1 MLESLQNVLKNKDSV
16 VVISASIIVCLIGVF
31 IGNNLNDDDKS
42 DNDVSEI
49 IKNEATGYGS
59 SNDNISEE
67 IEKNDMSIES
77 PIDINAETANDSNI
91 TSDSSI
97 TDNSITDNS
106 ITDNSI
112 TDNAITDNAI
122 TDSSVTDSSNSDGSI
137 TDSSITDS
145 SIIDSSNSDI
155 TTTSDIITNDSSTGK
170 GLIDE
175 NKSIPDNVNNNINS
189 EPITDNMSS
198 VLSENIE
205 NPPQNNI
212 EIPLSNNTETVP
224 SEPSTI
230 SSVKKPIILEEYG
243 GKSRS
248 KKNRKHK
255 KSKKSRK
262 HRK

>member
-97 TDNSITDNS
+97 TDN
-106 ITDNSI
+106 
-112 TDNAITDNAI
+112 AI
-122 TDSSVTDSSNSDGSI
+122 TDSSITDTSNNDTSI

-145 SIIDSSNSDI
+145 SNNDI
-155 TTTSDIITNDSSTGK
+155 TSDTITSNITTNDSSTGK

-175 NKSIPDNVNNNINS
+175 NKSIPDNTNNNIYS
-189 EPITDNMSS
+189 EPINDNVSS

-205 NPPQNNI
+205 KPPQNNI
-212 EIPLSNNTETVP
+212 EIPLSNNIETIP
-224 SEPSTI
+224 SEPSTT
-230 SSVKKPIILEEYG
+230 SSVEKPIILEEYG